1 MNVYNEA
8 HNLAAAI
15 KNSEEFKNYHTLREK
30 VDSSPELSAIVND
43 FQAKQL
49 ELQMQQMTSGEMSDD
64 AMQQIQQLYAVMLKD
79 PVTAEYMQAEM
90 RFSLMMNDV
99 YKILGD
105 AMGIPL
111 GVSAENEKE

>member
-15 KNSEEFKNYHTLREK
+15 KGSDEYKNYIELRK
-30 VDSSPELSAIVND
+30 KINANPQLSEIVND

-49 ELQMQQMTSGEMSDD
+49 DLQMKQMSGNLDD
-64 AMQQIQQLYAVMLKD
+64 SAMQEIQSLYGVMMKD

-105 AMGIPL
+105 AIGAQL
-111 GVSAENEKE
+111 GLEDNE

>member
-15 KNSEEFKNYHTLREK
+15 KGSEEFKQYHSLREK
-30 VDSSPELSAIVND
+30 IDKSPELSAIVND

-49 ELQMQQMTSGEMSDD
+49 DFQMKQMMGGPDAAG
-64 AMQQIQQLYAVMLKD
+64 AMQQLQELYAVMTKD
-79 PVTAEYMQAEM
+79 PVTAEYMQAEI
-90 RFSLMMNDV
+90 RFTMMMNDV

-105 AMGIPL
+105 AMGL
-111 GVSAENEKE
+111 NFDKLTQE